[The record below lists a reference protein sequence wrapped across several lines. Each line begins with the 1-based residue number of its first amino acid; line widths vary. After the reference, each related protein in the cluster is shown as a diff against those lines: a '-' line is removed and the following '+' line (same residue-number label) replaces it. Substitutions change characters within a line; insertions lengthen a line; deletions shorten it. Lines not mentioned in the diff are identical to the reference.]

1 MNTKRDSI
9 FNRWVRGLLE
19 PLSKIPWAAVR
30 CNERQLRL
38 RVLGIVL
45 LGVCAIGYSAQAR
58 AELPTVATFDPMT
71 KDEIDRFRDS
81 LKNNVPLNFV
91 SPKKSQTIETHLAG
105 VWAGSKTTVS
115 TQVGDITLRFRP
127 NMDELLSRSTT
138 TEDQS
143 KALLNTFDLTFS
155 LFELT
160 RELTFIHSDAEI
172 AKEAKGFKARIG
184 KEDGITLSRLVRG
197 QRESGLYLAIP
208 PVRNLEEGWGVFVC
222 PRVVRYKTVGHTG
235 TRAIYLEKSP
245 YDLSEV
251 MFPLEASARTSFES
265 SRGNVRAFIQM
276 QPSSDMPE
284 TEVVKDEMIST
295 AADPKLLY
303 RPNRPFDFYRIA
315 PLLDVQQGL
324 NVVVELQNAAGFL
337 RRQNFSHVVSV
348 HRSNEPSPVSV
359 KTSEGRAAGDAG
371 DCYILQVQKYVWT
384 EYDKTSVS
392 F

>member
-1 MNTKRDSI
+1 
-9 FNRWVRGLLE
+9 
-19 PLSKIPWAAVR
+19 
-30 CNERQLRL
+30 
-38 RVLGIVL
+38 
-45 LGVCAIGYSAQAR
+45 
-58 AELPTVATFDPMT
+58 
-71 KDEIDRFRDS
+71 
-81 LKNNVPLNFV
+81 
-91 SPKKSQTIETHLAG
+91 
-105 VWAGSKTTVS
+105 
-115 TQVGDITLRFRP
+115 
-127 NMDELLSRSTT
+127 
-138 TEDQS
+138 
-143 KALLNTFDLTFS
+143 
-155 LFELT
+155 
-160 RELTFIHSDAEI
+160 
-172 AKEAKGFKARIG
+172 
-184 KEDGITLSRLVRG
+184 
-197 QRESGLYLAIP
+197 
-208 PVRNLEEGWGVFVC
+208 
-222 PRVVRYKTVGHTG
+222 VRYKTVGHTG